1 MNILRRS
8 FKTWEFWSIVLPVG
22 SLVYLKDLFPLA
34 QLSVVLIV
42 LLNALIVGRSLYK
55 YSRDVGIDRKYLK
68 FLTAE
73 RICSL
78 AGWVWL
84 VYAFRDLNLEP
95 SLTLWLVMAHGSV
108 YAVSVSFGKSSG
120 VKTQVISI

>member
-8 FKTWEFWSIVLPVG
+8 FKTWEFWSIVLPTG

-95 SLTLWLVMAHGSV
+95 SLTLWLVMVHGSV